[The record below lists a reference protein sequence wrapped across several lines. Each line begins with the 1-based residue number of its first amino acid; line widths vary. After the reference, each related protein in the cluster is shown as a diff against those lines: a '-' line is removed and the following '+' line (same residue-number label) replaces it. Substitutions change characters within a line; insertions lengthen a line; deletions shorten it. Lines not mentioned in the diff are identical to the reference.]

1 MSSNINTGV
10 LYNGSNGMGSY
21 TIANSNANLDSSL
34 TISQGK
40 MTVTVP
46 LEVNGIDIEQVLQ
59 DLMAVTGVV
68 PRNRKLEDKYAGLKK
83 AGDIYQET
91 LRNAQIDVNIKIKQ
105 AADNYR
111 FAEEKYKT
119 LEIIKESA

>member
-1 MSSNINTGV
+1 MSSNINIGG
-10 LYNGSNGMGSY
+10 LYNSSNGIGSC

-34 TISQGK
+34 IVSQGK

-46 LEVNGIDIEQVLQ
+46 LEVNGVDVEQVLQ

-68 PRNRKLEDKYAGLKK
+68 SRNRKLEDKYAGLKK

-91 LRNAQIDVNIKIKQ
+91 LRNVQIDVNIKIKQ

>member
-1 MSSNINTGV
+1 
-10 LYNGSNGMGSY
+10 
-21 TIANSNANLDSSL
+21 
-34 TISQGK
+34 

-46 LEVNGIDIEQVLQ
+46 LEVNGIDVEQVLQ

-68 PRNRKLEDKYAGLKK
+68 SRNRKLEDKYEGLKK
-83 AGDIYQET
+83 AGDMYQET
-91 LRNAQIDVNIKIKQ
+91 LRNAQIDVNIKIKK

-119 LEIIKESA
+119 LEIIKDSA

>member
-46 LEVNGIDIEQVLQ
+46 IEINGIDIEQVLQ

-68 PRNRKLEDKYAGLKK
+68 PRNRRLEEKYGGLKK

-119 LEIIKESA
+119 LEIIKDSA

>member
-10 LYNGSNGMGSY
+10 IYNGSNGIGSY
-21 TIANSNANLDSSL
+21 TIANSNASLDSSL
-34 TISQGK
+34 IVSQGK

-91 LRNAQIDVNIKIKQ
+91 LRNVQIDVNIKIKK

-111 FAEEKYKT
+111 LAEEKYKT